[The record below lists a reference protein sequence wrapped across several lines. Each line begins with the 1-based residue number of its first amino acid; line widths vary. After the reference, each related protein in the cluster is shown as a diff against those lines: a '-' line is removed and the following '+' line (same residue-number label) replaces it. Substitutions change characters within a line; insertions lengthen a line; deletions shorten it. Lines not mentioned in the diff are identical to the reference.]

1 MGEFQ
6 FLDII
11 LFGMIAAFLVLRLR
25 SVLGKHKD
33 HGRTRDDPFH
43 LDRSNQ
49 SDQSGQSGQPGQR
62 GQTEQDNVIQLP
74 DQDSDQAIDDA
85 AAKADPTNPLEVG
98 FSQIK
103 AADSSFDGEEFMV
116 GAHTAFEMIIQAF
129 AEGDQEFL
137 RGLLSA
143 EVFENFARAIR
154 SREDNKETL
163 ENTLIRIVKAEP
175 IEAYMSGGEASI
187 TVKFVTEQV
196 NVTRDADGEVVSG
209 DASHILEVTDIW
221 TFAHDVRQRDPN
233 WRLIATRSL
242 D

>member
-6 FLDII
+6 FIDII

-43 LDRSNQ
+43 LDRS
-49 SDQSGQSGQPGQR
+49 DQSGQSGQPGQR
-62 GQTEQDNVIQLP
+62 GQTEQDNVVQLP
-74 DQDSDQAIDDA
+74 DQDSDQAIDA
-85 AAKADPTNPLEVG
+85 AAATADPTKPLEVG

-209 DASHILEVTDIW
+209 DANHISEVTDIW
-221 TFAHDVRQRDPN
+221 TFAHDVSQRDPN
-233 WRLIATRSL
+233 WRLSATRSL